1 MSFKKFLEEA
11 KAGRAWNG
19 RLNKIDELLQWMYS
33 NDILNK
39 GEKAQKDALFHQ
51 YYR

>member
-11 KAGRAWNG
+11 KAGRAWSG
-19 RLNKIDELLQWMYS
+19 KLNKIDELLQWMYS